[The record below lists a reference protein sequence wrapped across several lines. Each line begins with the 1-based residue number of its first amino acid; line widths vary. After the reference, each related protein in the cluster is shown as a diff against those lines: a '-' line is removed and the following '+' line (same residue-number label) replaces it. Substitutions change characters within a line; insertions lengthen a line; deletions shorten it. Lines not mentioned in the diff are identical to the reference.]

1 MLGARLGWRVRRFD
15 KDGAKDGA
23 FTRMNVYC
31 LKIIPRCG
39 AVRKSARSI
48 IVALTV
54 IFAAWI
60 SPLAYAEH
68 PRYIIQF
75 RQVVKAS
82 GISIMSEATALG
94 ISPAQI
100 VGSIPGDRLI
110 AARLSDQ
117 QLAELKGQPEVE
129 LIEPDHLI
137 SVQYT
142 PNDPFLSSLY
152 GLIGPKGIQAT
163 NAWDTTKGDPDAIV
177 AVIDT
182 GIDYNHPDL
191 VNNVWTNGG
200 ETPSNGIDDDGN
212 GYVDD
217 YYGYDFANEDGDPF
231 DDHGHGTH
239 VSGTVAASG
248 DNAIGVV
255 GVAWHSRVLAI
266 KTIGASGLG
275 AYFDIIQGIDYLIKL
290 KQSGVPIV
298 CINLSL
304 GGLEF
309 SGALQKAF
317 QKADENDILVV
328 AAAGNSSEN
337 ADKEPQ
343 YPAAFN
349 FSNIISV
356 AATGSEGTL
365 APFSNFGRKSVDVA
379 APGVDILSTNLLA
392 SINAPY
398 IERSGTSMAS
408 PHVAGIA
415 ALIAAINPEL
425 TARQIRTSILTTVT
439 AAATLAGITATGGIV
454 DAEAA
459 LADAAP
465 KVRMLEVYGRVSR
478 GSDRVRGVR
487 VRARSLDGS
496 GGTHSS
502 LSRTDGSF
510 AVRGLL
516 AGSYLITASKV
527 GIRFKKRSFTRSV
540 TTDFKQDFQARR

>member
-75 RQVVKAS
+75 RQVVKVS

-94 ISPAQI
+94 IPPAQI

-142 PNDPFLSSLY
+142 PNDPLLSNLY
-152 GLIGPKGIQAT
+152 GLIGSKGIQAT

-191 VNNVWTNGG
+191 VNNIWTNGG

-255 GVAWHSRVLAI
+255 GVAWHSRVLPI

-298 CINLSL
+298 CVNLSL

-328 AAAGNSSEN
+328 AAAGNSTEN

-454 DAEAA
+454 NAEAA

-527 GIRFKKRSFTRSV
+527 GTQFKKRSFTRSV
-540 TTDFKQDFQARR
+540 TSDVKQNFQARR

>member
-1 MLGARLGWRVRRFD
+1 MRRFD

-31 LKIIPRCG
+31 LKIIPRCS

-48 IVALTV
+48 IVALTI

-68 PRYIIQF
+68 SRYIVQF

-94 ISPAQI
+94 IPPAQI
-100 VGSIPGDRLI
+100 VGSIPGDLLI

-117 QLAELKGQPEVE
+117 QLAELKGRSEVE
-129 LIEPDHLI
+129 LIEPDHLV

-152 GLIGPKGIQAT
+152 GLIGSKGIQAT

-191 VNNVWTNGG
+191 VNNIWTNGG

-266 KTIGASGLG
+266 KTIGASGVG

-309 SGALQKAF
+309 SKTLQRAF
-317 QKADENDILVV
+317 RKADENDILVV

-365 APFSNFGRKSVDVA
+365 APFSNFGRKSVDVG

-439 AAATLAGITATGGIV
+439 AAATLAGITTTGGIV
-454 DAEAA
+454 NAEAA

-487 VRARSLDGS
+487 VRARSVDGS

-502 LSRTDGSF
+502 RSRTDGSF

-527 GIRFKKRSFTRSV
+527 GTRFKKRSVTRSV
-540 TTDFKQDFQARR
+540 TSDVKQDFQVRR

>member
-75 RQVVKAS
+75 RQVVKVS

-94 ISPAQI
+94 IPPAQI

-142 PNDPFLSSLY
+142 PNDPLLSNLY
-152 GLIGPKGIQAT
+152 GLIGSKGIQAT

-191 VNNVWTNGG
+191 VNNIWTNGG

-255 GVAWHSRVLAI
+255 GVAWHSRVLPI

-298 CINLSL
+298 CVNLSL

-328 AAAGNSSEN
+328 AAAGNSTEN

-392 SINAPY
+392 SINGPY

-459 LADAAP
+459 LVDAAP

-527 GIRFKKRSFTRSV
+527 GTQFKKRSFTRSV
-540 TTDFKQDFQARR
+540 TSDVKQNFQARR